1 MPHYLPRYWL
11 HVCCALCLIFI
22 KETRIHLTVLSVTNL
37 SVVKRDRL
45 LFENLNFAVE
55 RGTLLYVKGQNG
67 AGKTSLLRV
76 LAGIVESD
84 SGEVYFCQQN
94 IKDCRENYHQ
104 HLVYFGHKLGI
115 NLTLSAQENLA
126 FWCKQH
132 QVTITVDT
140 IFCTLAKLNLVGLE
154 DIPVAN
160 LSAGQQRRV
169 ALARFW
175 FKQDAKL
182 WILDEPFTALDTQGI
197 ELLSKQITQF
207 LGTGGSVVMTSHQAL
222 RLDYPTDEL
231 TLEYRI

>member
-1 MPHYLPRYWL
+1 L
-11 HVCCALCLIFI
+11 A
-22 KETRIHLTVLSVTNL
+22 VLSVTNL
-37 SVVKRDRL
+37 SVIKRDRL

-55 RGTLLYVKGQNG
+55 QGALLYIKGQNG

-76 LAGIVESD
+76 LAGLVGGD

-94 IKDCRENYHQ
+94 IQDFRESYHQ
-104 HLVYFGHKLGI
+104 NLVYFGHKLGI
-115 NLTLSAQENLA
+115 NLTLSAVENLQY
-126 FWCKQH
+126 WCKQH
-132 QVTITVDT
+132 QAEISADT
-140 IFCTLAKLNLVGLE
+140 IFYTLAQLNLVGLE

-175 FKQDAKL
+175 FKQKAKL

-197 ELLSKQITQF
+197 ALLSKQITTF
-207 LGTGGSVVMTSHQAL
+207 LGAGGAVIMTSHQAL
-222 RLDYPTDEL
+222 CIDYPTDEL

>member
-1 MPHYLPRYWL
+1 MP
-11 HVCCALCLIFI
+11 VLC
-22 KETRIHLTVLSVTNL
+22 VTDL

-55 RGTLLYVKGQNG
+55 QGSLLYVRGQNG
-67 AGKTSLLRV
+67 AGKTSMLRV
-76 LAGIVESD
+76 LAGLVDAD

-94 IKDCRENYHQ
+94 IKDCRETYHQ
-104 HLVYFGHKLGI
+104 HLVYFGHKLGV
-115 NLTLSAQENLA
+115 NLTLSALENLQY
-126 FWCKQH
+126 WCKLH
-132 QVTITVDT
+132 QVTISDDI
-140 IFCTLAKLNLVGLE
+140 IFQTLAQLNLVGLE
-154 DIPVAN
+154 DIPVAS

-175 FKQDAKL
+175 FKHNAKL

-207 LGTGGSVVMTSHQAL
+207 LGAGGAVVMTSHQAL
-222 RLDYPTDEL
+222 RIDYPINEL

>member
-1 MPHYLPRYWL
+1 M
-11 HVCCALCLIFI
+11 
-22 KETRIHLTVLSVTNL
+22 RIHLTVISVTNL

-45 LFENLNFAVE
+45 LFENLSFAVE
-55 RGTLLYVKGQNG
+55 QGTLLYVKGQNG

-76 LAGIVESD
+76 VAGLVD
-84 SGEVYFCQQN
+84 ADFGDVHFCQQN

-104 HLVYFGHKLGI
+104 DLVYFGHKLGI
-115 NLTLSAQENLA
+115 NLTLSALENLQ

-132 QVTITVDT
+132 QVSISDNI
-140 IFCTLAKLNLVGLE
+140 IFDTLAKLNLVGLE
-154 DIPVAN
+154 DIPIAN

-197 ELLSKQITQF
+197 ELLSKLITQF
-207 LGTGGSVVMTSHQAL
+207 LGAGGSVMMTSHQAL
-222 RLDYPTDEL
+222 RLHYPTDEL

>member
-1 MPHYLPRYWL
+1 LA
-11 HVCCALCLIFI
+11 VI
-22 KETRIHLTVLSVTNL
+22 SVTNL
-37 SVVKRDRL
+37 SVIKRDRL

-55 RGTLLYVKGQNG
+55 QGALLYLKGQNG

-76 LAGIVESD
+76 LAGLVD
-84 SGEVYFCQQN
+84 ADCGEVYFFQQN
-94 IKDCRENYHQ
+94 IRDCRENYHQ
-104 HLVYFGHKLGI
+104 SLVYFGHKLGI
-115 NLTLSAQENLA
+115 NLTLSAVENLQY
-126 FWCKQH
+126 WCKQH
-132 QVTITVDT
+132 QVVISVDT
-140 IFCTLAKLNLVGLE
+140 IFDTLAELNLVGLE

-197 ELLSKQITQF
+197 ELLSKQITKF
-207 LGTGGSVVMTSHQAL
+207 LCAAGSVVMTSHQAL

>member
-1 MPHYLPRYWL
+1 MA
-11 HVCCALCLIFI
+11 VI
-22 KETRIHLTVLSVTNL
+22 SVTNL

-55 RGTLLYVKGQNG
+55 QGGLLYIKGQNG
-67 AGKTSLLRV
+67 AGKTSMLRV
-76 LAGIVESD
+76 LAGLVD
-84 SGEVYFCQQN
+84 ADCGEVYFSQQN

-115 NLTLSAQENLA
+115 NLTLSALENLQY
-126 FWCKQH
+126 WCKQH
-132 QVTITVDT
+132 HVVISVDM
-140 IFCTLAKLNLVGLE
+140 IFDTLAQLNLVGLE

-197 ELLSKQITQF
+197 TLLSKQITKF
-207 LGTGGSVVMTSHQAL
+207 LGGGGAVVMTSHQQL
-222 RLDYPTDEL
+222 KLDYPTDEL

>member
-1 MPHYLPRYWL
+1 MA
-11 HVCCALCLIFI
+11 VI
-22 KETRIHLTVLSVTNL
+22 SVTNL

-55 RGTLLYVKGQNG
+55 QGGLLYVKGQNG
-67 AGKTSLLRV
+67 AGKTSMLRV
-76 LAGIVESD
+76 LAGLVAAD
-84 SGEVYFCQQN
+84 SGAVCFFQQN
-94 IKDCRENYHQ
+94 IKNCRENYHQ
-104 HLVYFGHKLGI
+104 NLVYFGHKLGI
-115 NLTLSAQENLA
+115 NLTLSAVENLQY
-126 FWCKQH
+126 WCMQH
-132 QVTITVDT
+132 QVNITVET
-140 IFCTLAKLNLVGLE
+140 IFDTLAQLNLVGLE
-154 DIPVAN
+154 DIPVSN

-197 ELLSKQITQF
+197 TLLSKQITKF
-207 LGTGGSVVMTSHQAL
+207 LGAGGAVVITSHQAL

>member
-1 MPHYLPRYWL
+1 M
-11 HVCCALCLIFI
+11 
-22 KETRIHLTVLSVTNL
+22 ETRIRLAVISVTNL

-55 RGTLLYVKGQNG
+55 QGGLLYVKGQNG

-76 LAGIVESD
+76 LSGLVEAD
-84 SGEVYFCQQN
+84 SGNVHFSQQN

-104 HLVYFGHKLGI
+104 NLVYFGHKLGI
-115 NLTLSAQENLA
+115 NLTLSAVENLQY
-126 FWCKQH
+126 WCKQH
-132 QVTITVDT
+132 QVVVSVDT
-140 IFCTLAKLNLVGLE
+140 ILGTLAQLNLVGLE
-154 DIPVAN
+154 DIPVNN

-169 ALARFW
+169 ALARLW

-197 ELLSKQITQF
+197 ELLSKQITKF
-207 LGTGGSVVMTSHQAL
+207 LSAGGTVVMTSHQAL
-222 RLDYPTDEL
+222 RLDYPTDEI

>member
-1 MPHYLPRYWL
+1 M
-11 HVCCALCLIFI
+11 
-22 KETRIHLTVLSVTNL
+22 TVLSVTNL

-45 LFENLNFAVE
+45 LFENINFDVE

-76 LAGIVESD
+76 LAGLVEPD
-84 SGEVYFCQQN
+84 SGEVHFCQQD
-94 IKDCRENYHQ
+94 IKDYRENYYQ

-115 NLTLSAQENLA
+115 NLTLSALENLE

-132 QVTITVDT
+132 QVTISVDT

-207 LGTGGSVVMTSHQAL
+207 LGIGGSVVVTSHQAL
-222 RLDYPTDEL
+222 RLDYPTDEI